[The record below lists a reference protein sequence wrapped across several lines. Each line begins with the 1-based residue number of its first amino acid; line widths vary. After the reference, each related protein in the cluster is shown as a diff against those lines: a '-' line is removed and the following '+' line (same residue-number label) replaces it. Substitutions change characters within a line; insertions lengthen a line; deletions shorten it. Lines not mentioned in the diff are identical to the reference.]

1 MINNFNYYTPTKI
14 VFGDNTVCKIGS
26 LASSFGAK
34 KVLIH
39 YGSPRVIKSG
49 LIDSVK
55 NSLEGFNINYVL
67 LGGVVP
73 NPRLELVYQGI
84 DMAKKENVDMIIA
97 VGGGSVIDSAKAIA
111 YGAKYDGDV
120 WDFYLK
126 KSSPKEALPLGVVLT
141 MAATGSEMSNSSVIS
156 NDETKEKLGCNS
168 DISRPAFSILDPS
181 LTLTL
186 PLYQTAAGCVDILMH
201 TFERYFTSKGN
212 MLLTDEIAEG
222 LMRTVIDCSIK
233 LKENPKD
240 LDARGEILWAGSLSH
255 NGLTGCGNAGNDF
268 ATHKLEHELSAKF
281 DVTHGAGLAALWGSW
296 ARYVIDICPE
306 RFYRF
311 ATKVM
316 NISSYNGDINKEDIS
331 KEEMKKLG
339 LLGIEATED
348 FFKSIDMPTSLKEL
362 VPSIKIGDLEDMA
375 DRCSNISGG
384 HIGSCKILDREDM
397 LSIYKMAFDR

>member
-1 MINNFNYYTPTKI
+1 
-14 VFGDNTVCKIGS
+14 
-26 LASSFGAK
+26 
-34 KVLIH
+34 
-39 YGSPRVIKSG
+39 
-49 LIDSVK
+49 
-55 NSLEGFNINYVL
+55 
-67 LGGVVP
+67 
-73 NPRLELVYQGI
+73 
-84 DMAKKENVDMIIA
+84 
-97 VGGGSVIDSAKAIA
+97 
-111 YGAKYDGDV
+111 
-120 WDFYLK
+120 
-126 KSSPKEALPLGVVLT
+126 
-141 MAATGSEMSNSSVIS
+141 
-156 NDETKEKLGCNS
+156 
-168 DISRPAFSILDPS
+168 
-181 LTLTL
+181 
-186 PLYQTAAGCVDILMH
+186 
-201 TFERYFTSKGN
+201 

-281 DVTHGAGLAALWGSW
+281 DVTHGAGLSALWGSW

-316 NISSYNGDINKEDIS
+316 NISSYNGDISKEDIS